1 MWQSEIISRR
11 VILSPDD
18 IKRKPEDRDLDK
30 TALIDSILCRKLK
43 DSYGDR
49 CIDTGF
55 VNGSTI
61 TIVERSIGRLYAEH
75 LNGDIIYDVR
85 FSADVCNP
93 MKGTEV
99 VGTVVNSNKM
109 GLLVRSGPLNIVLAR
124 QHHVNRKCFKHI
136 NVGDDIP
143 ITVVGCRFSYNDR
156 EISVIGYLG
165 DVPEY
170 IDESDIEDDDT
181 QTGGTSELDSVATSI
196 TEGDDEDESLN
207 SEVF

>member
-1 MWQSEIISRR
+1 MWQNEIISRR

-18 IKRKPEDRDLDK
+18 IRRKPEDRNLDK
-30 TALIDSILCRKLK
+30 TLLIDNILCRKLK
-43 DSYGDR
+43 DTYGDR
-49 CIDTGF
+49 CIDTGY

-61 TIVERSIGRLYAEH
+61 NIVERSIGRIYAEH

-85 FSADVCNP
+85 FSADICNP
-93 MKGTEV
+93 VKGMEV

-109 GLLVRSGPLNIVLAR
+109 GLLVKSGPLNIVLAR
-124 QHHVNRKCFKHI
+124 QHHVNRKCFKRI

-143 ITVVGCRFSYNDR
+143 ISIVGSRFTYNDR

-170 IDESDIEDDDT
+170 IDESDIDDDEDNT
-181 QTGGTSELDSVATSI
+181 TELESQLTSI
-196 TEGDDEDESLN
+196 TADDEDESIN